1 MSDLEKNQ
9 LINLKKAI
17 VEDAEKRKEKIIAV
31 DAKTFKDV
39 KGKEIRLKFTSELLE
54 KMKKD
59 IEDEI

>member
-1 MSDLEKNQ
+1 MSDLEKKQ

-17 VEDAEKRKEKIIAV
+17 VEDAERRKEKVIAV

-39 KGKEIRLKFTSELLE
+39 KGKEIRLKLTSELLE

-59 IEDEI
+59 IENEK

>member
-1 MSDLEKNQ
+1 MNNLEKKQ

-17 VEDAEKRKEKIIAV
+17 VKDAERRKEKIIGV

-39 KGKEIRLKFTSELLE
+39 KGKEIRLKLTTELLE

-59 IEDEI
+59 IENEI

>member
-1 MSDLEKNQ
+1 MTDLEKKQ

-17 VEDAEKRKEKIIAV
+17 VEDAERRKEKVIAV

-39 KGKEIRLKFTSELLE
+39 KGKEIRLKLTTELLE

>member
-1 MSDLEKNQ
+1 MNDLEKKQ

-17 VEDAEKRKEKIIAV
+17 VEDAERRKEKVIAV
-31 DAKTFKDV
+31 DTKTFKDV
-39 KGKEIRLKFTSELLE
+39 KGKEIRLKLTTEILE